1 MERAISNN
9 ELREAVDFSRMRGQR
24 SVVEWHCSINWS
36 LKGQYPVTAH
46 APNFD
51 FQTGCRK
58 IKRCEEKKR
67 TLKNPFASRFAE
79 FNTTLKLL
87 MITDQWYIVPVKP
100 RFGLGRDFCGVTFI
114 VVGRRSKWWKALW
127 CEDQTDKLLTK
138 KGRARSLKL
147 LDEFFMVMC
156 GVRQGFPEDHLA
168 NLFNVSTPTVSR
180 IFITLVNFMYF
191 KFGQIN
197 NWMENFSV
205 PVRITQHWRAW
216 LVYLLGEQSHLSA
229 NFTPVQSRIEKL

>member
-100 RFGLGRDFCGVTFI
+100 RFGRGRDFCGVTFI
-114 VVGRRSKWWKALW
+114 VVGRRSKWWKGPNGW
-127 CEDQTDKLLTK
+127 ITNE
-138 KGRARSLKL
+138 KGESSIFKA
-147 LDEFFMVMC
+147 
-156 GVRQGFPEDHLA
+156 PW
-168 NLFNVSTPTVSR
+168 R
-180 IFITLVNFMYF
+180 IFYGDVWGEARIS
-191 KFGQIN
+191 
-197 NWMENFSV
+197 WRSFS
-205 PVRITQHWRAW
+205 
-216 LVYLLGEQSHLSA
+216 
-229 NFTPVQSRIEKL
+229 